1 MIFRNDAL
9 GSKLIVVTGASS
21 GLGRA
26 VAIEASTLGAS
37 VILCGRN
44 AEQLHNTLAQLH
56 GTTHRV
62 VAADTGSLDD
72 MHAMIVDVAA
82 QNGPINGLFHAAG
95 TSGVRLAKTMS
106 VSHVEAMFGAAVNG
120 ALGIAK
126 AASKR
131 NVMEDGGS
139 IVFMSSV
146 AAIRGKAG
154 MVAYSAAKSAVH
166 GLTRALAA
174 ELATRGIRVNEILA
188 GAIETEMHEK
198 IISSLDDA
206 GVDAYRSR
214 HPLGFGA
221 PNDIASAATFLL
233 SDAARWIT
241 GSSLSVDGGYSI
253 I

>member
-9 GSKLIVVTGASS
+9 ASKRILVTGASS

-44 AEQLHNTLAQLH
+44 VEQLENTLVQLQ

-62 VAADTGSLDD
+62 IAANVGNLDD
-72 MHAMIVDVAA
+72 MHAMIVDEAT
-82 QNGPINGLFHAAG
+82 QNGPMTGIFHSAG
-95 TSGVRLAKTMS
+95 TAGVKLAKTLS
-106 VSHVEAMFGAAVNG
+106 VSHVDAMFGAAVNG

-131 NVMEDGGS
+131 NVMDDGGS
-139 IVFMSSV
+139 IIFMSSV

-174 ELATRGIRVNEILA
+174 ELAVRGIRVNEILA

-206 GVDAYRSR
+206 GIDAYRIR

-221 PNDIASAATFLL
+221 PDDIASTAMFLL
-233 SDAARWIT
+233 SDAAHWIT
-241 GSSLSVDGGYSI
+241 GTSLSVDGGYSVI
-253 I
+253 

>member
-1 MIFRNDAL
+1 MIFRSDAL
-9 GSKLIVVTGASS
+9 QSKLILVTGASS

-26 VAIEASTLGAS
+26 VAVEASMLGAS

-44 AEQLHNTLAQLH
+44 AEQLDHTLAQMQ

-62 VAADTGSLDD
+62 IAADAGNLDD
-72 MHAMIVDVAA
+72 MHAMIVDAAA
-82 QNGPINGLFHAAG
+82 QNGPIHGLFHSAG
-95 TSGVRLAKTMS
+95 TSGVRLAKTIS
-106 VSHVEAMFGAAVNG
+106 VSHVDAMFGAAVNG

-154 MVAYSAAKSAVH
+154 MVAYSAAKSAVQ

-174 ELATRGIRVNEILA
+174 ELAPRRIRVNEILA

-198 IISSLDDA
+198 IISSLDEA
-206 GVDAYRSR
+206 GVDAYRNR

-221 PNDIASAATFLL
+221 PSDIASAATFLL

-241 GSSLSVDGGYSI
+241 GSALSVDGGYAI